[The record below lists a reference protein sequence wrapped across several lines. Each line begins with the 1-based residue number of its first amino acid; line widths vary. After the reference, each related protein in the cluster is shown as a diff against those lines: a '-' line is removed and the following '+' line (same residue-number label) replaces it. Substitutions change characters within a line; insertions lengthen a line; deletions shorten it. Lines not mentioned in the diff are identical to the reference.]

1 MNQIDQAFLSDAQVR
16 DVLSRIANL
25 RALVIGDIC
34 LDRWCIYDPSLAE
47 ASRET
52 GIPRIAVISYEVTP
66 GAGGT
71 VSNNLVAMG
80 VRDVGVLG
88 VLGDDGPAFELRRAL
103 ESRNVDTSYLVT
115 SAETQTF
122 TYTKYLNV
130 STGEEDLPRTDFVNV
145 NPWSSDVEAALVSQ
159 LRVAAA
165 EADVILVSDQAETEV
180 GGVVTAAVRKT
191 LAEIGRD
198 APRKTVWVD
207 SRMRPEHFRGVIVKV
222 NQEEAEMA
230 CDRLQ
235 IKRDFSLLC
244 AQTHS
249 PLFLVT
255 HGGDGVDIYSA
266 SGANSVSTE
275 RVEDPVD
282 ICGAGDSF
290 SAGAAMA
297 LAATGDPVLAAR
309 FGNLV
314 ASITIMKRGTGTASP
329 DEILD
334 QAELNRR

>member
-1 MNQIDQAFLSDAQVR
+1 MKQVDPAFLSDSEVR
-16 DVLSRIANL
+16 EVLSKIANL
-25 RALVIGDIC
+25 RALVVGDIC
-34 LDRWCIYDPSLAE
+34 LDRWCFYDPSLAE

-52 GIPRIAVISYEVTP
+52 GIPRVAVISYEGTP

-80 VRDVGVLG
+80 VRKVAALG
-88 VLGDDGPAFELRRAL
+88 VLGEDGAAFELRRAL
-103 ESRNVDTSYLVT
+103 ERLNVDTRFMVISP
-115 SAETQTF
+115 ETQTF
-122 TYTKYLNV
+122 TYTKYLSV
-130 STGEEDLPRTDFVNV
+130 ITGEEDLPRTDFINV
-145 NPWSSDVEAALVSQ
+145 TAWSTEVEAAVIEQ
-159 LRVAAA
+159 LRAAAA
-165 EADVILVSDQAETEV
+165 EADVILVSDQAETDV

-191 LAEIGRD
+191 LSEIGRA
-198 APRKTVWVD
+198 APGKTIWVD
-207 SRMRPEHFRGVIVKV
+207 SRMRPEHFRDVIVKI

-230 CDRLQ
+230 CDRL
-235 IKRDFSLLC
+235 KVERDFALLR
-244 AQTHS
+244 AHAHS

-255 HGGDGVDIYSA
+255 HGGDGVDLFSA
-266 SGANSVSTE
+266 DGADYVATE
-275 RVEDPVD
+275 RVESPVD

-334 QAELNRR
+334 RAELNQR